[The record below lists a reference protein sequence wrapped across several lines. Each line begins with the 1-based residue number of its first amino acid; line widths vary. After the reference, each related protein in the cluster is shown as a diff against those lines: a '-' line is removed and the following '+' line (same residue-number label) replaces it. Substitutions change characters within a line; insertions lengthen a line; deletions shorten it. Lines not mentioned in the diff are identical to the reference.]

1 MNMYKGFST
10 ISKHKKFTLTDRELV
25 VRNLTNMLNIREGE
39 LPGKP
44 EYGTTI
50 WNYLFEPNTVDVE
63 RRVTSE
69 IERLINTDPRIVLED
84 VNYHSQHNGMVLSL
98 DVIILPGVDTEQIRV
113 LFDQD
118 SGDAIVR

>member
-1 MNMYKGFST
+1 MYKGFST
-10 ISKHKKFTLTDRELV
+10 INRHKKFTLTDRELV

>member
-1 MNMYKGFST
+1 MYKGFST